1 MTTAF
6 WADILRPDGS
16 QVRVEAASYRAV
28 VWKIRFC
35 VAVESA
41 RLLERG
47 PVPENVKHC
56 TRCRDLFVPEHEAD
70 SVICVDCLEELLD

>member
-1 MTTAF
+1 
-6 WADILRPDGS
+6 
-16 QVRVEAASYRAV
+16 
-28 VWKIRFC
+28 
-35 VAVESA
+35 VESA